1 MRVKSY
7 YVYILTNRSK
17 TLYTGFTSNLEQR
30 IWQHKNHVFG
40 GFTDRYDIDTLV
52 YYETYS
58 TVQRAIA
65 REKEIKG
72 WTRARKMQLIVSEN
86 PGWRDLS
93 EDWGKPIV
101 LAGSPTTT

>member
-17 TLYTGFTSNLEQR
+17 TLYAGFTSNLEQR

-40 GFTDRYDIDTLV
+40 GFTDRYHIDTLV
-52 YYETYS
+52 YFETYS
-58 TVQRAIA
+58 SVHRAIA

-72 WTRARKMQLIVSEN
+72 WTRARKM
-86 PGWRDLS
+86 
-93 EDWGKPIV
+93 
-101 LAGSPTTT
+101 